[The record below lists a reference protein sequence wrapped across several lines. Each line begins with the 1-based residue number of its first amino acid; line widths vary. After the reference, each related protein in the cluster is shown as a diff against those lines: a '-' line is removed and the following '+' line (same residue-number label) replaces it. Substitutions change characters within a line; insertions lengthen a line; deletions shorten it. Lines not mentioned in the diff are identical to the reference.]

1 MAAQHG
7 DQRIRTTCPMVEQ
20 ASPIQSRKIVQFFA
34 SGLSEVA
41 IENSRAGDEASSS
54 LGGYS
59 TQMKKELQNKQE
71 VLV

>member
-1 MAAQHG
+1 
-7 DQRIRTTCPMVEQ
+7 MVEQ

-59 TQMKKELQNKQE
+59 TQMKKELQNK
-71 VLV
+71 